1 MVRSRPPCRPVSPG
15 PRCWHTAK
23 VRVQEAAELVAIDV
37 YKRAEK
43 TGERITLAVVKRRVA
58 ELLGHA
64 PACRCGLLCEA
75 AAKAKVG
82 VGHVWRIASAWQGA
96 IGATR
101 RRCG

>member
-1 MVRSRPPCRPVSPG
+1 M
-15 PRCWHTAK
+15 
-23 VRVQEAAELVAIDV
+23 QEAAELVAIDV

-43 TGERITLAVVKRRVA
+43 TGERITLAMVKRRVA

-75 AAKAKVG
+75 GAKAKAS
-82 VGHVWRIASAWQGA
+82 VGHVWRIASVWQGT